1 MRKVVYVCLFLLPL
15 QLLAQ
20 KDLTTFGIQLKPLV
34 PNSYFN
40 FSSESVLSDDGV
52 LEATW
57 EPKPSLCFGMVI
69 RHGFTDFFSVET
81 GINLIRRNYEVIGRD
96 EEEGVSGATRFAF
109 TGYEIPLQGLI
120 YVRLGEEWWM
130 NGAGGMS
137 IDMYPSSTFASSAVQ
152 GDTTFY
158 DFAVTTV
165 KRRWVQMSLLANLGF
180 EYRHKKKGS
189 FYIGATYHR
198 PFNDM
203 AISQLN
209 YQNTSQVH
217 RANLALNGNYF
228 TIDFRYFFHE
238 KSRRR

>member
-1 MRKVVYVCLFLLPL
+1 MAFQV
-15 QLLAQ
+15 QGQA
-20 KDLTTFGIQLKPLV
+20 DLTTFGIQVKPLV

-40 FSSESVLSDDGV
+40 FSTETVLSDNEV
-52 LEATW
+52 LEASW
-57 EPKPSLCFGMVI
+57 EPRPSLCFGMVI

-81 GINLIRRNYEVIGRD
+81 GINLVRRNYEVRGVD
-96 EEEGVSGATRFAF
+96 EEEGITGSTRFAF

-120 YVRLGEEWWM
+120 YVRLGQEWWM

-137 IDMYPSSTFASSAVQ
+137 IDMYPSSTFASSAVE
-152 GDTTFY
+152 GDTLFY

-165 KRRWVQMSLLANLGF
+165 KRRWVQLSLLANLGF
-180 EYRHKKKGS
+180 EYRHKSKGS
-189 FYIGATYHR
+189 FYLGASYHR

-209 YQNTSQVH
+209 YQKGQEVS

-228 TIDFRYFFHE
+228 TIDLRYFFHE
-238 KSRRR
+238 KGNRRR